1 MEGSVS
7 DTPGRTS
14 SSASSISLP
23 TPITMPLTPGTPTIQ
38 RFGDD
43 INSKPGKAATVCGV
57 LSPGINFSHA
67 RLSVGSD
74 MTGQDSHDSLGSE
87 VEVEGGVA
95 LTEEAV
101 ETGLPDILTAA

>member
-1 MEGSVS
+1 
-7 DTPGRTS
+7 
-14 SSASSISLP
+14 
-23 TPITMPLTPGTPTIQ
+23 MPLTPGTPTIQ

-74 MTGQDSHDSLGSE
+74 MTGEDSHASFGSE